1 MLKYETIFVTESTVT
16 DEEID
21 DLVKGFEQ
29 LALSANGK
37 VLKVEK
43 WGKRRLAYP
52 IKRHEEGSYILL
64 VIECLPPL
72 VKELDRR
79 YRMNDRILRHLTVR
93 VENEAQLGP
102 SPMVKPRPADRE
114 EIAMEPAIAP

>member
-1 MLKYETIFVTESTVT
+1 MLQYETIFIAEPTFSE
-16 DEEID
+16 EEID
-21 DLVKGFEQ
+21 EMVKGFEQ
-29 LALSANGK
+29 LAAGSDAR

-52 IKRHEEGSYILL
+52 IMRHEEGFYILMVL
-64 VIECLPPL
+64 ECPAAL

-102 SPMVKPRPADRE
+102 SPMMKPRPERE
-114 EIAMEPAIAP
+114 EIAPEAALAP